1 MAALFVSPSLTIP
14 DDELQIAF
22 ARSSGPGG
30 QNVNKVETQVELRW
44 SLARSRSLNETDRA
58 WLLQRLSTRLTSAGE
73 LLITSSLTRSQLQ
86 NRQDAADKMAEII
99 RLALVRPKR
108 RRQTRPSRGSVE
120 RRLSEKKRHSEQKR
134 TRSGNP
140 D

>member
-1 MAALFVSPSLTIP
+1 MAALFVSPTLTIP

-44 SLARSRSLNETDRA
+44 CLLRSRSLSETDRA
-58 WLLQRLSTRLTSAGE
+58 WLLQKLSTRLTSAGE

-99 RLALVRPKR
+99 RLAMVRPKR
-108 RRQTRPSRGSVE
+108 RRKTRPSRGSVE

-134 TRSGNP
+134 TRSGNA

>member
-1 MAALFVSPSLTIP
+1 MTALFVTPALTIP
-14 DDELQIAF
+14 DDELKVAF

-44 SLARSRSLNETDRA
+44 ALAASRALTDADKA
-58 WLLQRLSTRLTSAGE
+58 WLMSRLATRLTSTGE
-73 LLITSSLTRSQLQ
+73 LLVTSSLTRSQLQ
-86 NRQDAADKMAEII
+86 NRQDAAEKLANLV

-108 RRQTRPSRGSVE
+108 RRKTRPSRGSVE
-120 RRLSEKKRHSEQKR
+120 RRLTEKKQQSDRKR
-134 TRSGNP
+134 ARRGHI

>member
-1 MAALFVSPSLTIP
+1 MPALFVTPTLTIP
-14 DDELQIAF
+14 DDELAVAF

-44 SLARSRSLNETDRA
+44 GLATSRVLSEANKT
-58 WLLQRLSTRLTSAGE
+58 WLMARLATRLTSAGE
-73 LLITSSLTRSQLQ
+73 LLVTSSLTRSQQQ
-86 NRQDAADKMAEII
+86 NRQDAAEKLANIV

-108 RRQTRPSRGSVE
+108 RRKTKPSRGSIE
-120 RRLSEKKRHSEQKR
+120 RRLTEKKQQSDRKR
-134 TRSGNP
+134 SRRGHI

>member
-1 MAALFVSPSLTIP
+1 MAALFVTPTLTIP
-14 DDELQIAF
+14 DDELSVAF

-44 SLARSRSLNETDRA
+44 NVKASRVLSEDNKS
-58 WLLQRLSTRLTSAGE
+58 WLLSRLATRLTGAGE
-73 LLITSSLTRSQLQ
+73 LLVTSSLTRSQLQ
-86 NRQDAADKMAEII
+86 NRADAAEKLANIV

-108 RRQTRPSRGSVE
+108 RRKTRPSRGSIE
-120 RRLSEKKRHSEQKR
+120 RRLTEKKQRSDRKR
-134 TRSGNP
+134 SRSGHL

>member
-1 MAALFVSPSLTIP
+1 MPALFVSPSLTIP

-44 SLARSRSLNETDRA
+44 CLLRSRSLSETDRA
-58 WLLQRLSTRLTSAGE
+58 WLMQRLSTRLTSGGE

-86 NRQDAADKMAEII
+86 NRQDAAVKMAEII

-108 RRQTRPSRGSVE
+108 RRKTRPSRGSVE
-120 RRLSEKKRHSEQKR
+120 RRLSEKKRQSEQKR
-134 TRSGNP
+134 TRSGNAE
-140 D
+140 